1 MMSETDNIFESLYDL
16 LRGSRPNMGKALALV
31 EEQLQANVCQ
41 SEAASAK
48 DQLLGFLN
56 SLKRFFAKNP
66 NSQRQVD
73 ELISIIDNDGMI
85 ETVDFD
91 SMLRAVLPETLGCS
105 ANKPSVVPASFMDR
119 LEAIFAFSNRET
131 PINQAL
137 TAIGQESVVDL
148 TATALESEK
157 DWQKKLLFLGRKL
170 SSAYPQGH
178 LVDPATTIF
187 FEGNP
192 IDGSHKGSQTLEV
205 LLRKQ
210 LLGYHRISG
219 SLRAKM
225 AEGRDKAANLR
236 GRISK
241 LEEAIALSRQSLF
254 IDPETAVP
262 SRSSF
267 TAHLHRH
274 LERAMHLG
282 EQFSLALVQVQDFK
296 NILAKLE
303 KDEGVNFVKTIAS
316 LIRSQIKDGDF
327 LARLGEERFALILPQ
342 ATKELS
348 EAVATNIGNVLTS
361 TAYKLSNSTSSL
373 SVKVGSLSF
382 ESGMTAE
389 DMLRLTDELAN
400 SAAEAQA
407 ISEPK
412 TILNVREA

>member
-1 MMSETDNIFESLYDL
+1 MMSETDKIFESLYDL

-41 SEAASAK
+41 EETKSAK
-48 DQLLGFLN
+48 EQLLGFLN
-56 SLKRFFAKNP
+56 SLKQFFAKNP
-66 NSQRQVD
+66 NSQQQVD
-73 ELISIIDNDGMI
+73 ELITIITNDGMI
-85 ETVDFD
+85 EIADFY

-105 ANKPSVVPASFMDR
+105 TNKSSIVPASFMDR
-119 LEAIFAFSNRET
+119 LAEIFALSSGETVSN
-131 PINQAL
+131 QVL

-148 TATALESEK
+148 KATALESEK
-157 DWQKKLLFLGRKL
+157 DWQRKLLFFGRKL
-170 SSAYPQGH
+170 SAAYPQGH
-178 LVDPATTIF
+178 LVDPATTLF

-192 IDGSHKGSQTLEV
+192 VDGSHKGSRTLEV

-210 LLGYHRISG
+210 LLGFHRISG

-225 AEGRDKAANLR
+225 VEGREKAANLR
-236 GRISK
+236 ARISQ

-254 IDPETAVP
+254 IDPATAIP

-282 EQFSLALVQVQDFK
+282 EQFSLALVQIQDFK
-296 NILAKLE
+296 NILSKLG
-303 KDEGVNFVKTIAS
+303 KDEAVSFVKTVAS
-316 LIRSQIKDGDF
+316 LIRSQIQDGDF
-327 LARLGEERFALILPQ
+327 LARLGDDRFALILPE

-348 EAVATNIGNVLTS
+348 EAVAANIGNVLNS

-389 DMLRLTDELAN
+389 EMLTLTDELAN
-400 SAAEAQA
+400 SAAEAQVF
-407 ISEPK
+407 SEPK
-412 TILNVREA
+412 TILNVLEA